1 MTYSTKQLTRAA
13 MIAAFYAALTLILQ
27 PMSFGP
33 VQFRAAEAL
42 TLLPILCAE
51 AIPGL
56 AVGCLIANLLGGAM
70 WYDVLFG
77 TLATLLAAV
86 CTRKLREYPHA
97 AAMMPVI
104 FNALI
109 VGPAVYLAYS
119 YGGTL
124 SVPLLLKDIS
134 TVAIGEMA
142 VCLILGQG
150 LVGML
155 KNNPIFRTSL

>member
-70 WYDVLFG
+70 WYDVLLG

-97 AAMMPVI
+97 AAMMPVL

-119 YGGTL
+119 YGGAL